1 LAPDFFDCRKAPVTL
16 ADFAHVSPTWCSYS
30 LYRASIDRKNG
41 RALAFAYF
49 VGAVWSFWD
58 HARANRV
65 FAEMRAFRGR
75 LSLGNDLT
83 PDQVERL
90 RASEEFQQAV
100 RHHMAQGYLSAGQVG
115 MLLQEEM
122 RDIVTR
128 LFAYTNPIPCTA

>member
-1 LAPDFFDCRKAPVTL
+1 MTL

-30 LYRASIDRKNG
+30 LYRASIDRRNG

-75 LSLGNDLT
+75 LSLDDDLT
-83 PDQVERL
+83 PDQVASL
-90 RASEEFQQAV
+90 RASEEFKQAV
-100 RHHMAQGYLSAGQVG
+100 RHHMAQGYLSVG
-115 MLLQEEM
+115 LVGILLQEQM

-128 LFAYTNPIPCTA
+128 LFAYTNPIPGAA